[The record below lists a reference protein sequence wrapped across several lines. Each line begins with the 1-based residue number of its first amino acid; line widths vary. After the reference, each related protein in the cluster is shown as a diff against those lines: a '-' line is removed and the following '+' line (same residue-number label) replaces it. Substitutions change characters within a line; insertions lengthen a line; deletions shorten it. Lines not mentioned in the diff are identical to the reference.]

1 MILDEIFI
9 NVMSWLKAFIFS
21 TLHMNNIISVWNFVL
36 YAIVTKLNVIAII
49 MIMIS
54 SKLKNDSAKEA
65 MESNP
70 LVEIQLIKDYGMALT
85 ITKIRPICLTENALS
100 LKAKTFTPQK
110 INIDSTIT
118 TVTKKVNKNPKH
130 TSIQSD
136 YMRLSSFNMMISNCN
151 WIKNLG
157 ISLCLCCRYVIDN
170 NVYKVTILIL

>member
-1 MILDEIFI
+1 M
-9 NVMSWLKAFIFS
+9 KAFIFS

-70 LVEIQLIKDYGMALT
+70 VDMALT

-110 INIDSTIT
+110 INIDRTIT